1 MQFRFAC
8 KESGIKSMGA
18 FANLRSDLQM
28 KKINFLHICPD
39 TLIKTFTSA
48 HFIAFLLKSELSKHS
63 GILQKFELKAISQSL
78 K

>member
-8 KESGIKSMGA
+8 KETGIKSMGA
-18 FANLRSDLQM
+18 FAKLRHDLHM
-28 KKINFLHICPD
+28 RKFNFLHICPD
-39 TLIKTFTSA
+39 TLMKTFTSA

-63 GILQKFELKAISQSL
+63 GILKKSELKAIFPL